1 MNIKENDV
9 NQEVRDYLFS
19 KGCPII
25 KQDTRQ
31 GSLIA
36 DMIGCIVNEKEELEN
51 KVLVEMKSKSSPTAQ
66 KQLFSMAKKLN
77 IPYSLLA
84 IIQDDGLKYYWFES
98 ESGLPVT
105 EQTFESISKH
115 IISETDIEEIIW
127 NALNFM
133 RQMAIG
139 SDEAWKMILYLL
151 LVRSY
156 LYEYSQIDRWNSLNE
171 EEIKSL
177 ISKASSHYKVLDY
190 DITRFML
197 GDRLKNLLFIL
208 SNLPI
213 KSKKY
218 QNIAASVAQ
227 KVMGRESGMSATP
240 INLLSIIG
248 RLTKYLNIN
257 YGKVM
262 NLGSGMGSLLRE
274 IRENTS
280 CDLYEGIDLNVNVIY
295 QSIIINIISGYDDI
309 NIKNI
314 DAFQISNDEEYKLIE
329 MNPPIGMKV
338 RKEMLGEGL
347 TLSKTRGMINISEA
361 FLEKAI
367 NIAIP
372 GGYIIS
378 IVQDG
383 SLFSGVSQPIREII
397 NERTIVKAIISLP
410 EHIFKPFATIKSSIL
425 ILEKKN
431 KNILTTPKSLFI
443 GKIDSLDD
451 TDEVLEGFQKWL
463 IEEENYANSKK
474 I

>member
-9 NQEVRDYLFS
+9 NQEVREYLSS

-36 DMIGCIVNEKEELEN
+36 DMIGCIVNEQEELEN
-51 KVLVEMKSKSSPTAQ
+51 KVLVEIKSKSSPTAQ

-77 IPYSLLA
+77 IPYSLLV
-84 IIQDDGLKYYWFES
+84 IIQDEGPKYYWFES

-115 IISETDIEEIIW
+115 IISETDIEEIIG
-127 NALNFM
+127 NAFDLM
-133 RQMAIG
+133 RAMVIG
-139 SDEAWKMILYLL
+139 SDEAWKIILYLL

-156 LYEYSQIDRWNSLNE
+156 LYEHSQVDRWNSLNE
-171 EEIKSL
+171 EEIKFL
-177 ISKASSHYKVLDY
+177 ISKASSYYKVLEY

-213 KSKKY
+213 KSKQY

-227 KVMGRESGMSATP
+227 KVMGRESGMSSTP

-280 CDLYEGIDLNVNVIY
+280 ADLYEGVDLNVNVIF

-329 MNPPIGMKV
+329 INPPIGMKV
-338 RKEMLGEGL
+338 RKEILGEGL

-463 IEEENYANSKK
+463 IEEENYADSKK